1 MSACKE
7 IADALVR
14 VNEVSFNDDEV
25 YIEIIFPDWKAPGE
39 GYSCGIYTTKEA
51 LDKEK
56 IITMAREV
64 LTANIRNSD
73 AKVIKQDSLAS
84 RLAQVLHRIASP
96 IERLDPEVQELLQEF
111 ERW

>member
-1 MSACKE
+1 MSTCKE
-7 IADALVR
+7 IADALVK
-14 VNEVSFNDDEV
+14 VEEAQFNDDEV
-25 YIEIIFPDWKAPGE
+25 YIEVVFPNWKAPGE

-64 LTANIRNSD
+64 LIANIRNSD
-73 AKVIKQDSLAS
+73 GKVIKQDSLAS

>member
-1 MSACKE
+1 MSTCKE

-14 VNEVSFNDDEV
+14 VNEVHFNDGGV
-25 YIEIIFPDWKAPGE
+25 YIEVIFPDWKAPGE
-39 GYSCGIYTTKEA
+39 GYSCGIYTATEA

-73 AKVIKQDSLAS
+73 DKTIKRDSLTS
-84 RLAQVLHRIASP
+84 RLAHVLRRIASP
-96 IERLDPEVQELLQEF
+96 IERLDPEVQELLE
-111 ERW
+111 ELEK